1 MIEPLLDRATEPL
14 TKSDRR
20 IAEVLI
26 AAGPQAA
33 FLSAH
38 ELARRAETHPTTVIR
53 FARRLGYPGY
63 PDLQLELRGK
73 AIANGSPAGRMRE
86 RLDRLEG
93 NDTLTRLLEAEVAAL
108 LATADE
114 VPPDRLTTLAA
125 RVIAARRI
133 AVFGIGHSAVL
144 AEYLSMRLQR
154 SGYDVR
160 ALTSLDWHAVDA
172 LAGFGP
178 GDEVIAIV
186 LRSTSDRID
195 DLVRMATGNGIGL
208 SLIGDLEAHMR
219 RPEGAMILAATQP
232 REGGVSILVPL
243 TLCNAL
249 VVEVSRLDGGRSLA
263 ALEQR
268 ERMKRVFPA

>member
-38 ELARRAETHPTTVIR
+38 ELARRADTHPTTVIR
-53 FARRLGYPGY
+53 FARRLGFPGF

-73 AIANGSPAGRMRE
+73 AIASASPAGRMRE
-86 RLDRLEG
+86 RLGRIEG
-93 NDTLTRLLEAEVAAL
+93 DDTLARLVEAEVAVLVA
-108 LATADE
+108 AAEE
-114 VPPDRLTTLAA
+114 VPPDRLSALAA
-125 RVIAARRI
+125 RIIAARRI

-144 AEYLSMRLQR
+144 ADYLTMRLHR

-160 ALTSLDWHAVDA
+160 ALTDLDWKAVDA

-178 GDEVIAIV
+178 GDEIIAIV

-195 DLVRMATGNGIGL
+195 NLARLASETGIGL

-219 RPEGAMILAATQP
+219 RPEGALILAATQP
-232 REGGVSILVPL
+232 RDGGVSILVPL

-263 ALEQR
+263 ALERR
-268 ERMKRVFPA
+268 EQMKRVFPA

>member
-53 FARRLGYPGY
+53 FARRLGFPGF
-63 PDLQLELRGK
+63 PELQGELRGK
-73 AIANGSPAGRMRE
+73 AIARTSPAGRMRE
-86 RLDRLEG
+86 QLDRIEG
-93 NDTLTRLLEAEVAAL
+93 DSTLARLVEAEVAAL
-108 LATADE
+108 VATAED
-114 VPPDRLTTLAA
+114 VPPDRLHALA
-125 RVIAARRI
+125 RRIIAARKI
-133 AVFGIGHSAVL
+133 AVFGIGHSAIL
-144 AEYLSMRLQR
+144 AEYLAMRLQR

-160 ALTSLDWHAVDA
+160 ALADLDWKAVDT

-178 GDEVIAIV
+178 GDEIIAIV
-186 LRSTSDRID
+186 LRKTSDRID
-195 DLVRMATGNGIGL
+195 DLARHAADSGIGL
-208 SLIGDLEAHMR
+208 SMIGDLEAHMR
-219 RPEGAMILAATQP
+219 RPDGALVLATAQP
-232 REGGVSILVPL
+232 RDAGVSILVPL

-249 VVEVSRLDGGRSLA
+249 VLEVSRLDDGRSLA
-263 ALEQR
+263 ALETR
-268 ERMKRVFPA
+268 ERLKRVFPA